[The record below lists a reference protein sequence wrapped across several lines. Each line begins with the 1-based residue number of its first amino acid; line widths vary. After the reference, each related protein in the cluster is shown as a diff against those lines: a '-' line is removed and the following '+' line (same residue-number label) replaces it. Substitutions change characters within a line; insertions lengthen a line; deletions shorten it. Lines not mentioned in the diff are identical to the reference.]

1 MAGLVAYESSDE
13 EEEVKPQP
21 APEPLR
27 KTEAATA
34 DANSTPNTAK
44 NQPAKSSEPNVVD
57 EPSSAV
63 YGPQIGPSSGPNFP
77 PLEEDPVDT
86 ADKTVIMPVPPPP
99 GSPYTAKRAL
109 LRDLTLPAVPDMDIP
124 ASPPGS
130 PSAATSKKFE
140 NFLELKKKGVHFNAR
155 LADNPSMK
163 NPALADKLLGFAE
176 LDHRDQYRTTLAAD
190 LWDPDVFP
198 RYAYKEQLRQS
209 QSDIAQVRARAPG
222 APVNFVSSEASSS
235 ASQDNKAISVSSTG
249 KRKTRF
255 DT

>member
-1 MAGLVAYESSDE
+1 MMPL
-13 EEEVKPQP
+13 P
-21 APEPLR
+21 A
-27 KTEAATA
+27 
-34 DANSTPNTAK
+34 
-44 NQPAKSSEPNVVD
+44 
-57 EPSSAV
+57 
-63 YGPQIGPSSGPNFP
+63 
-77 PLEEDPVDT
+77 
-86 ADKTVIMPVPPPP
+86 PP

-130 PSAATSKKFE
+130 PSATTSKKFE

-163 NPALADKLLGFAE
+163 NPSLADKLLGFAE

-190 LWDPDVFP
+190 LWNPDAFP
-198 RYAYKEQLRQS
+198 RHAYKEQLRQS
-209 QSDIAQVRARAPG
+209 QTDIAQARARAPG

-235 ASQDNKAISVSSTG
+235 ASQDSKTNPVSSTG